1 MRLWRSP
8 AIGAI
13 ARTEDKQRHLP
24 RANNGRNMKDQHE
37 SVNSEQAPVL
47 RRIGLLHQIRR
58 SKMAVAGLTIT
69 VLLILV
75 ALFALACDLWEGL
88 RVLPDPRETNLRAI
102 TLPPSKNHILGTDDM
117 GRDIA
122 SRIIYGSQISL
133 SVGIVAEIISLAI
146 GLTIGAIAGYYG
158 GWLDNLL
165 MRFTDIIF
173 AFPTALFAIAVSAVF
188 EKRTI
193 VTLFLILGLI
203 GWAGIARIVRG
214 TVLSVKEQ
222 EFAEAARALGG
233 RDARIILRHIL
244 PNSLAPVIIAASI
257 GVAGNILTE
266 AWLSFLGLGLEASVP
281 SWGNMIRD
289 GQQFITTKPWICIFP
304 GLAIIITVLGFNL
317 LGDGL
322 RDILDPRLRGRQSAP
337 GGT

>member
-1 MRLWRSP
+1 MS
-8 AIGAI
+8 
-13 ARTEDKQRHLP
+13 
-24 RANNGRNMKDQHE
+24 NQHE
-37 SVNSEQAPVL
+37 NVNSLQAPTL
-47 RRIGLLHQIRR
+47 RRTGLLHQIRR
-58 SKMAVAGLTIT
+58 SKMAVAGLIVT
-69 VLLILV
+69 VLLVFV
-75 ALFALACDLWEGL
+75 ALMAPVIAPADAKKTDLQ
-88 RVLPDPRETNLRAI
+88 AI
-102 TLPPSKNHILGTDDM
+102 TLPPSREHVLGTDDL

-122 SRIIYGSQISL
+122 SRIIYGSRISL
-133 SVGIVAEIISLAI
+133 SVGIVAEAISLAI
-146 GLTIGAIAGYYG
+146 GLAIGAIAGYYG
-158 GWLDNLL
+158 GWLDNAL
-165 MRFTDIIF
+165 MRFTDVIF

-188 EKRTI
+188 EERTVI
-193 VTLFLILGLI
+193 TLFLILGLI

-214 TVLSVKEQ
+214 TVLTVKEQ

-244 PNSLAPVIIAASI
+244 PNCLAPVIVAASI

-289 GQQFITTKPWICIFP
+289 GQQFITSKPWICFFP

-322 RDILDPRLRGRQSAP
+322 RDILDPRLRGRQGAP
-337 GGT
+337 GGP

>member
-1 MRLWRSP
+1 
-8 AIGAI
+8 
-13 ARTEDKQRHLP
+13 
-24 RANNGRNMKDQHE
+24 
-37 SVNSEQAPVL
+37 
-47 RRIGLLHQIRR
+47 
-58 SKMAVAGLTIT
+58 MAVAGLTVT
-69 VLLILV
+69 VLLVLV
-75 ALFALACDLWEGL
+75 ALLAPVISPG
-88 RVLPDPRETNLRAI
+88 DPKETNLQAI
-102 TLPPSKNHILGTDDM
+102 TLPPSRNHLLGTDDL

-122 SRIIYGSQISL
+122 SRIIHGSRISL
-133 SVGIVAEIISLAI
+133 NVGIVAQAISLAI

-188 EKRTI
+188 EKRTV

-203 GWAGIARIVRG
+203 GWAGIARIVRA

-233 RDARIILRHIL
+233 RDGRIILRHIL
-244 PNSLAPVIIAASI
+244 PNSLAPVIVAASI

-289 GQQFITTKPWICIFP
+289 GQQFITIKPWICFFP
-304 GLAIIITVLGFNL
+304 GLAIIVTVLAFNL

-322 RDILDPRLRGRQSAP
+322 RDILDPRLRGQQGAAGR
-337 GGT
+337 

>member
-1 MRLWRSP
+1 LSGGAGWARGDQPAAKLKGLYKARSGTFPAARHGWNMKEHLSNGDSLQEVTVRKLGLWR
-8 AIGAI
+8 
-13 ARTEDKQRHLP
+13 E
-24 RANNGRNMKDQHE
+24 
-37 SVNSEQAPVL
+37 
-47 RRIGLLHQIRR
+47 IRR
-58 SKMAVAGLTIT
+58 SKMAVAGLIIT
-69 VLLILV
+69 AVLVIV
-75 ALFALACDLWEGL
+75 AALAPWIA
-88 RVLPDPRETNLRAI
+88 PADPKETNLDLRSI
-102 TLPPSKNHILGTDDM
+102 KLPPSPEHLMGTDDV

-122 SRIIYGSQISL
+122 SRIIYGSRISL
-133 SVGIVAEIISLAI
+133 TVGVAAQAISLVI

-158 GWLDNLL
+158 GWIDNVL

-188 EKRTI
+188 KERTI

-214 TVLSVKEQ
+214 TVLSLKEQ
-222 EFAEAARALGG
+222 EYTEAARAIGG
-233 RDARIILRHIL
+233 RDGRIILRHIL

-257 GVAGNILTE
+257 GIAGNILTE

-289 GQQFITTKPWICIFP
+289 GQQFLTTKPWICVFP
-304 GLAIIITVLGFNL
+304 GLAIIISVLGFNL

-322 RDILDPRLRGRQSAP
+322 RDVLDPRLRGRQSLS
-337 GGT
+337 GR

>member
-1 MRLWRSP
+1 MAL
-8 AIGAI
+8 
-13 ARTEDKQRHLP
+13 
-24 RANNGRNMKDQHE
+24 
-37 SVNSEQAPVL
+37 V
-47 RRIGLLHQIRR
+47 GLVVI
-58 SKMAVAGLTIT
+58 TIL
-69 VLLILV
+69 VLV
-75 ALFALACDLWEGL
+75 ALLAPLISPSDPKKTDL
-88 RVLPDPRETNLRAI
+88 DAI
-102 TLPPSKNHILGTDDM
+102 TLPPSKEHILGTDAL

-122 SRIIYGSQISL
+122 SRIIHGSRISL
-133 SVGIVAEIISLAI
+133 SVGIVAEAISLAI
-146 GLTIGAIAGYYG
+146 GLTVGAIAGYYG
-158 GWLDNLL
+158 GRLDNLL

-188 EKRTI
+188 KDKTI

-214 TVLSVKEQ
+214 TVLSIKEQ
-222 EFAEAARALGG
+222 EYAEAARALGA
-233 RDARIILRHIL
+233 RDGRIILRHIL
-244 PNSLAPVIIAASI
+244 PNSLAPVIVASSI

-289 GQQFITTKPWICIFP
+289 GQQFITAKPWICFFP

-322 RDILDPRLRGRQSAP
+322 RDILDPRLRGRTS
-337 GGT
+337 

>member
-1 MRLWRSP
+1 M
-8 AIGAI
+8 AI
-13 ARTEDKQRHLP
+13 AGLIVTTLLVIV
-24 RANNGRNMKDQHE
+24 ALL
-37 SVNSEQAPVL
+37 AP
-47 RRIGLLHQIRR
+47 
-58 SKMAVAGLTIT
+58 
-69 VLLILV
+69 LV
-75 ALFALACDLWEGL
+75 APLSEAKK
-88 RVLPDPRETNLRAI
+88 TNLQGI
-102 TLPPSKNHILGTDDM
+102 TLPPSREHLLGTDDL

-122 SRIIYGSQISL
+122 TRIVYGSRISL
-133 SVGIVAEIISLAI
+133 SVGIVAEGISLAI
-146 GLTIGAIAGYYG
+146 GLTIGAIAGYYA

-203 GWAGIARIVRG
+203 GWAGVARIVRA
-214 TVLSVKEQ
+214 TVLTLREQ

-233 RDARIILRHIL
+233 RDGRIILRHIL
-244 PNSLAPVIIAASI
+244 PNSLAPVIVAASI

-304 GLAIIITVLGFNL
+304 GLAIIVTVLGFNL

-322 RDILDPRLRGRQSAP
+322 RDILDPRLRGR
-337 GGT
+337 TL